1 MTESNI
7 VEFKREY
14 VSDLYKEI
22 IAFANTSGG
31 TIYVGI
37 EDDGT
42 VCGVDNINDV
52 QIKCTDNI
60 KDNIKPDVMAFVDI
74 KPVVIEGKNVLQ
86 IAVNKGSMAP
96 YYAQSKGIRP
106 EGVFVRRGTAST
118 PATQTEI
125 LNMIKDVSTA
135 YEDARSLEQN
145 LTFIEAERQFESAG
159 LPFGEAQQ
167 RSLGI
172 IGRDGCYTNLAYL
185 LSDQCGYKIKFAVFD
200 GQTKEVFRD
209 RHEFT
214 GSLFRQIDD
223 VTRIIDS
230 NNRLSSPKING
241 VRREDYRDYP
251 VEAIREALLNAVV
264 HRDYAMNGDTLISM
278 FSDRIEFIS
287 LGGLVRGVEMAD
299 VMIGVSYLRNR
310 KLADIFYRLHLIEAY
325 GTGIA
330 KIKKSYEGQR
340 KQPVFECGPNSFKVV
355 LYKTE
360 NLAVMP
366 ESYTESDIPKAERAG
381 REAEIQKFVAEHGG
395 IVRRD
400 VEKLFNVSSATATRI
415 LSKMVGTGKLK
426 RVGDARNVK
435 YIW

>member
-1 MTESNI
+1 MTESGT

-14 VSDLYKEI
+14 INDLYKEV
-22 IAFANTSGG
+22 IAFVNTSGG

-37 EDDGT
+37 NDDGS
-42 VCGVDNINDV
+42 VCGIDNINDA

-74 KPVVIEGKNVLQ
+74 KPIVMEGKDV
-86 IAVNKGSMAP
+86 ICITVNKGSMAP

-106 EGVFVRRGTAST
+106 EGVFVRRGTASV

-135 YEDARSLEQN
+135 YEDARALEQN
-145 LTFIEAERQFESAG
+145 LTLIEAQRQFDNAG
-159 LPFGEAQQ
+159 LPFGETQQ

-185 LSDQCGYKIKFAVFD
+185 LSDQCGYKIKFAVYE
-200 GQTKEVFRD
+200 GQSKEIFRD

-223 VTRIIDS
+223 AMHTIDA
-230 NNRLSSPKING
+230 NNRLSSPKISS
-241 VRREDYRDYP
+241 VRREDYREYP

-264 HRDYAMNGDTLISM
+264 HRDYAMNGDTLVSM

-299 VMIGVSYLRNR
+299 VMMGVSFLRNR

-325 GTGIA
+325 GTGIV
-330 KIKKSYEGQR
+330 KIKMSYCGQSR
-340 KQPVFECGPNSFKVV
+340 QPVFECGPNSFKVV
-355 LYKTE
+355 LYMTD
-360 NLAVMP
+360 NIAVIP
-366 ESYTESDIPKAERAG
+366 EAGTKPDALKVERAD
-381 REAEIQKFVAEHGG
+381 REAAVLKFIVEHGE

-400 VEKLFNVSSATATRI
+400 VERLFNVSSATATRI
-415 LSKMVGTGKLK
+415 LSKMVEAGKLK

-435 YIW
+435 YIG

>member
-1 MTESNI
+1 MTESAT

-14 VSDLYKEI
+14 INDLYKEV
-22 IAFANTSGG
+22 IAFVNTSGG
-31 TIYVGI
+31 TIYVGVN
-37 EDDGT
+37 DDGSI
-42 VCGVDNINDV
+42 CGVDNINDA

-86 IAVNKGSMAP
+86 ITVNKGSMAP

-299 VMIGVSYLRNR
+299 VMMGVSYLRNR
-310 KLADIFYRLHLIEAY
+310 KLADIFYRIHLIEAY

-340 KQPVFECGPNSFKVV
+340 KQPLFECAPNSFKVV
-355 LYKTE
+355 LYK
-360 NLAVMP
+360 
-366 ESYTESDIPKAERAG
+366 IERALTSTTAG
-381 REAEIQKFVAEHGG
+381 SADREAEIEKIVAERGE

-400 VEKLFNVSSATATRI
+400 VEKMFNVSSATATRI
-415 LSKMVGTGKLK
+415 LAKMVDEDKLK

-435 YIW
+435 YIK

>member
-1 MTESNI
+1 MTESGT
-7 VEFKREY
+7 VEFKSEY
-14 VSDLYKEI
+14 INDLYKEV
-22 IAFANTSGG
+22 IAFVNTSGG

-37 EDDGT
+37 NDDGS
-42 VCGVDNINDV
+42 VCGIDNINDA

-74 KPVVIEGKNVLQ
+74 KPIVMEGKDV
-86 IAVNKGSMAP
+86 ICITVNKGSMAP

-106 EGVFVRRGTAST
+106 EGVFVRRGTASV

-135 YEDARSLEQN
+135 YEDARALEQN
-145 LTFIEAERQFESAG
+145 LTFIEAQRQFDNAG
-159 LPFGEAQQ
+159 LPFGETQQ

-185 LSDQCGYKIKFAVFD
+185 LSDQCGYKIKFAVYA
-200 GQTKEVFRD
+200 GLSKEIFRD
-209 RHEFT
+209 RHEFA

-223 VTRIIDS
+223 AMRMIDA
-230 NNRLSSPKING
+230 NNRLSSPRING
-241 VRREDYRDYP
+241 ARREDHREYP

-299 VMIGVSYLRNR
+299 VMMGVSYLRNR
-310 KLADIFYRLHLIEAY
+310 KLADIFYRLHLIESY
-325 GTGIA
+325 GTGIV
-330 KIKKSYEGQR
+330 KIKMSYCGQSR
-340 KQPVFECGPNSFKVV
+340 QPVFECGPNSFKVV
-355 LYKTE
+355 LYMTD
-360 NLAVMP
+360 NIAVIP
-366 ESYTESDIPKAERAG
+366 EAGTKPDALKVERAD
-381 REAEIQKFVAEHGG
+381 REAAVLKFIVEHGE

-400 VEKLFNVSSATATRI
+400 VERLFNVSSATATRI
-415 LSKMVGTGKLK
+415 LSKMGEAGKLK

-435 YIW
+435 YIG

>member
-1 MTESNI
+1 MTGSGI

-14 VSDLYKEI
+14 VSDLYKEV
-22 IAFANTSGG
+22 IAFANTAGG
-31 TIYVGI
+31 TVYVGI
-37 EDDGT
+37 NDDET
-42 VCGVDNINDV
+42 VCGVENVNDTE
-52 QIKCTDNI
+52 IRCTDNI
-60 KDNIKPDVMAFVDI
+60 KDNIRPDVMAFVDI
-74 KPVVIEGKNVLQ
+74 KPVVIEGKNVLR
-86 IAVNKGSMAP
+86 ITVNKGSMAP

-106 EGVFVRRGTAST
+106 EGVFVRRGTASA

-145 LTFIEAERQFESAG
+145 LTFIEAQRQFDNAG
-159 LPFGEAQQ
+159 LPFGETQQ

-185 LSDQCGYKIKFAVFD
+185 LSDQCGYKIKFAVYE
-200 GQTKEVFRD
+200 GQSKEIFRD

-223 VTRIIDS
+223 AMHTIDA
-230 NNRLSSPKING
+230 NNRLSSPKISS
-241 VRREDYRDYP
+241 VRREDYREYP

-287 LGGLVRGVEMAD
+287 LGGLVRGVEIAD
-299 VMIGVSYLRNR
+299 VMMGVSYLRNR
-310 KLADIFYRLHLIEAY
+310 KLADIFYRLHLIESY
-325 GTGIA
+325 GTGIV
-330 KIKKSYEGQR
+330 KIKMSYCGQSR
-340 KQPVFECGPNSFKVV
+340 QPVFECGPNSFKVV
-355 LYKTE
+355 LYMTD
-360 NLAVMP
+360 NIAVIP
-366 ESYTESDIPKAERAG
+366 EAGTKPDALKVERAD
-381 REAEIQKFVAEHGG
+381 REAAVLKFIVEHGE

-400 VEKLFNVSSATATRI
+400 VERLFNVSSATATRI
-415 LSKMVGTGKLK
+415 LSKMVEAGKLK

-435 YIW
+435 YIG

>member
-1 MTESNI
+1 
-7 VEFKREY
+7 
-14 VSDLYKEI
+14 
-22 IAFANTSGG
+22 
-31 TIYVGI
+31 
-37 EDDGT
+37 
-42 VCGVDNINDV
+42 
-52 QIKCTDNI
+52 
-60 KDNIKPDVMAFVDI
+60 
-74 KPVVIEGKNVLQ
+74 
-86 IAVNKGSMAP
+86 
-96 YYAQSKGIRP
+96 
-106 EGVFVRRGTAST
+106 
-118 PATQTEI
+118 
-125 LNMIKDVSTA
+125 MIKDVSTA

-145 LTFIEAERQFESAG
+145 LTFIEAQRQFDNAG
-159 LPFGEAQQ
+159 LPFGETQQ

-185 LSDQCGYKIKFAVFD
+185 LSDQCGYKIKFAVYA
-200 GQTKEVFRD
+200 GQSKEIFRD

-223 VTRIIDS
+223 AMHTIDA
-230 NNRLSSPKING
+230 NNRLSSPKISS
-241 VRREDYRDYP
+241 VRREDYREYP

-264 HRDYAMNGDTLISM
+264 HRDYAMNGDTLVSM

-299 VMIGVSYLRNR
+299 VMMGVSFLRNR

-325 GTGIA
+325 GTGI
-330 KIKKSYEGQR
+330 
-340 KQPVFECGPNSFKVV
+340 KVV

-366 ESYTESDIPKAERAG
+366 ESYTESGIPKAERAG
-381 REAEIQKFVAEHGG
+381 REVEIQKFVAEHGG

-400 VEKLFNVSSATATRI
+400 VERLFNVSSATATRI

>member
-1 MTESNI
+1 M
-7 VEFKREY
+7 
-14 VSDLYKEI
+14 
-22 IAFANTSGG
+22 
-31 TIYVGI
+31 
-37 EDDGT
+37 
-42 VCGVDNINDV
+42 
-52 QIKCTDNI
+52 
-60 KDNIKPDVMAFVDI
+60 
-74 KPVVIEGKNVLQ
+74 
-86 IAVNKGSMAP
+86 
-96 YYAQSKGIRP
+96 
-106 EGVFVRRGTAST
+106 
-118 PATQTEI
+118 
-125 LNMIKDVSTA
+125 
-135 YEDARSLEQN
+135 
-145 LTFIEAERQFESAG
+145 
-159 LPFGEAQQ
+159 PFGEAQQ
-167 RSLGI
+167 RSLEI

-299 VMIGVSYLRNR
+299 VMMGVSYLRNR
-310 KLADIFYRLHLIEAY
+310 KLADIFYRIHLIEAY

-340 KQPVFECGPNSFKVV
+340 KQPLFECAPNSFKVV
-355 LYKTE
+355 LYK
-360 NLAVMP
+360 
-366 ESYTESDIPKAERAG
+366 IERALTSTTAG
-381 REAEIQKFVAEHGG
+381 SADREAEIEKIVAERGE

-400 VEKLFNVSSATATRI
+400 VEKMFNVRQRQLRVYLQRWWMRI
-415 LSKMVGTGKLK
+415 
-426 RVGDARNVK
+426 N
-435 YIW
+435 

>member
-1 MTESNI
+1 MLQI
-7 VEFKREY
+7 
-14 VSDLYKEI
+14 
-22 IAFANTSGG
+22 
-31 TIYVGI
+31 
-37 EDDGT
+37 
-42 VCGVDNINDV
+42 CGVDNINDT

-74 KPVVIEGKNVLQ
+74 KPVVIESKNVLQ

-125 LNMIKDVSTA
+125 LNMIKDVSVA

-145 LTFIEAERQFESAG
+145 LTFIEAGRQFKNAG
-159 LPFGEAQQ
+159 LPFGEMQQ
-167 RSLGI
+167 RSLGV

-200 GQTKEVFRD
+200 GQTKEVFND

-299 VMIGVSYLRNR
+299 VMMGVSFLRNR

-330 KIKKSYEGQR
+330 KIKKSYGGQR
-340 KQPVFECGPNSFKVV
+340 KQPLFECAPNSFKAV
-355 LYKTE
+355 LYK
-360 NLAVMP
+360 
-366 ESYTESDIPKAERAG
+366 IERALTATTEG
-381 REAEIQKFVAEHGG
+381 SADREAEIEKIVAERGE

-400 VEKLFNVSSATATRI
+400 VEKMFNVSPATATRI
-415 LSKMVGTGKLK
+415 LAKMVDEDKLK

-435 YIW
+435 YMRKDTSEAMNK

>member
-1 MTESNI
+1 MTESDI
-7 VEFKREY
+7 IEFKSEY
-14 VSDLYKEI
+14 TKELYKEV
-22 IAFANTSGG
+22 IAFVNTSGG
-31 TIYVGI
+31 TIYVGVN
-37 EDDGT
+37 DDGS
-42 VCGVDNINDV
+42 VCGIENINDTE
-52 QIKCTDNI
+52 IKCTDNI

-74 KPVVIEGKNVLQ
+74 KPIVLEGKDVLQ
-86 IAVNKGSMAP
+86 ITVNKGSMAP

-145 LTFIEAERQFESAG
+145 LTFIEAQRQFDSAG
-159 LPFGEAQQ
+159 MPFGETQK

-200 GQTKEVFRD
+200 GESKEVFRD
-209 RHEFT
+209 RHEFS

-223 VTRIIDS
+223 VMRIIDG
-230 NNRLSSPKING
+230 NNRLSSPKISG
-241 VRREDYRDYP
+241 VKREDYRDYP

-264 HRDYAMNGDTLISM
+264 HRDYAMNGDTLVSM

-287 LGGLVRGVEMAD
+287 LGGLMRGVEMAD
-299 VMIGVSYLRNR
+299 VMMGVSYLRNR
-310 KLADIFYRLHLIEAY
+310 KLADVFYRLHLIEAY

-330 KIKKSYEGQR
+330 KIKKSYQGR
-340 KQPVFECGPNSFKVV
+340 IKQPLFECAPNSFKVV
-355 LYKTE
+355 LYKIE
-360 NLAVMP
+360 HGSAIVAMG
-366 ESYTESDIPKAERAG
+366 SSV
-381 REAEIQKFVAEHGG
+381 REAEVEKYVDEHGDV
-395 IVRRD
+395 VRRD
-400 VEKLFNVSSATATRI
+400 VEKLLNVSPATATR
-415 LSKMVGTGKLK
+415 LLTKMVEAGKLK

-435 YIW
+435 YIR

>member
-1 MTESNI
+1 MTESGT

-14 VSDLYKEI
+14 INDLYKEV
-22 IAFANTSGG
+22 IAFVNTSGG
-31 TIYVGI
+31 TIYVGVN
-37 EDDGT
+37 DDGSI
-42 VCGVDNINDV
+42 CGVDNINDT

-299 VMIGVSYLRNR
+299 VMMGVSYLRNR
-310 KLADIFYRLHLIEAY
+310 KLADIFYRIHLIEAY

-340 KQPVFECGPNSFKVV
+340 KQPLFECAPNSFKAV
-355 LYKTE
+355 LYK
-360 NLAVMP
+360 
-366 ESYTESDIPKAERAG
+366 IERALTSTTAG
-381 REAEIQKFVAEHGG
+381 SADREAEIEKIVAERGE

-400 VEKLFNVSSATATRI
+400 VEKMFNVSSATATRI
-415 LSKMVGTGKLK
+415 LAKMVDEDKLK

-435 YIW
+435 YIK

>member
-1 MTESNI
+1 MTESAT

-14 VSDLYKEI
+14 INDLYKEV
-22 IAFANTSGG
+22 IAFVNTSGG
-31 TIYVGI
+31 TIYVGVN
-37 EDDGT
+37 DDGSI
-42 VCGVDNINDV
+42 CGVDNINDT

-299 VMIGVSYLRNR
+299 VMMGVSYLRNR
-310 KLADIFYRLHLIEAY
+310 KLADIFYRIHLIEAY

-340 KQPVFECGPNSFKVV
+340 KQPLFECAPNSFKAV
-355 LYKTE
+355 LYK
-360 NLAVMP
+360 
-366 ESYTESDIPKAERAG
+366 IERALTSTTAG
-381 REAEIQKFVAEHGG
+381 SADREAEIEKIVAERGE

-400 VEKLFNVSSATATRI
+400 VEKMFNVSSATATRI
-415 LSKMVGTGKLK
+415 LAKMVDEDKLK

-435 YIW
+435 YIK

>member
-1 MTESNI
+1 
-7 VEFKREY
+7 
-14 VSDLYKEI
+14 
-22 IAFANTSGG
+22 
-31 TIYVGI
+31 
-37 EDDGT
+37 
-42 VCGVDNINDV
+42 
-52 QIKCTDNI
+52 
-60 KDNIKPDVMAFVDI
+60 MAFVDI
-74 KPVVIEGKNVLQ
+74 KPVVIESKNVLQ

-241 VRREDYRDYP
+241 VRREDYRVYP

-264 HRDYAMNGDTLISM
+264 HRDYAVNGDTLISM

-299 VMIGVSYLRNR
+299 VMMGVSFLRNR

-330 KIKKSYEGQR
+330 KIKKSYGGQR
-340 KQPVFECGPNSFKVV
+340 KQPLFECAPNSFKAV
-355 LYKTE
+355 LYK
-360 NLAVMP
+360 
-366 ESYTESDIPKAERAG
+366 IERALTATTAG
-381 REAEIQKFVAEHGG
+381 SADREAEIEKIVAERG
-395 IVRRD
+395 
-400 VEKLFNVSSATATRI
+400 
-415 LSKMVGTGKLK
+415 
-426 RVGDARNVK
+426 
-435 YIW
+435 

>member
-1 MTESNI
+1 MTESGT

-14 VSDLYKEI
+14 VSDLYKEV
-22 IAFANTSGG
+22 IAFANTAGG
-31 TIYVGI
+31 TVYVGI
-37 EDDGT
+37 NDDGT
-42 VCGVDNINDV
+42 VCGVENVNDTE
-52 QIKCTDNI
+52 IRCTDNI
-60 KDNIKPDVMAFVDI
+60 KDNIRPDVMAFVDI
-74 KPVVIEGKNVLQ
+74 KPVVMEGKNVLQ
-86 IAVNKGSMAP
+86 ITVNKGSMAP

-145 LTFIEAERQFESAG
+145 LTFIEAQRQFDNAG
-159 LPFGEAQQ
+159 LSFGEAQQ

-172 IGRDGCYTNLAYL
+172 IGRDGCFTNLAYL
-185 LSDQCGYKIKFAVFD
+185 VSDQCGYKIKFAVFD
-200 GQTKEVFRD
+200 GQTKEVFKD

-251 VEAIREALLNAVV
+251 VEAIREALLNAIV

-299 VMIGVSYLRNR
+299 VMMGVSYLRNR

-330 KIKKSYEGQR
+330 KIKKSYSGQSR
-340 KQPVFECGPNSFKVV
+340 QPVFECGPNSFKVV
-355 LYKTE
+355 LYKTDSG
-360 NLAVMP
+360 ASV
-366 ESYTESDIPKAERAG
+366 SKRDVGVVIPKEG
-381 REAEIQKFVAEHGG
+381 SVDREEEIQKFVVEHGE
-395 IVRRD
+395 IIRKD
-400 VEKLFNVSSATATRI
+400 VEKLLNVSSATATRM
-415 LSKMVGTGKLK
+415 LAKMVDAGKLK

-435 YIW
+435 YIR

>member
-1 MTESNI
+1 MIESAA

-14 VSDLYKEI
+14 INDLYKEV
-22 IAFANTSGG
+22 IAFVNTSGG

-37 EDDGT
+37 NDDGS
-42 VCGVDNINDV
+42 VCGIDNINDA

-74 KPVVIEGKNVLQ
+74 KPIVIEGKNVLQ
-86 IAVNKGSMAP
+86 ITVNKGSMAP

-106 EGVFVRRGTAST
+106 EGVYVRRGTAST

-125 LNMIKDVSTA
+125 LNMIKDVSVA

-145 LTFIEAERQFESAG
+145 LTFIEAGRQFENAG
-159 LPFGEAQQ
+159 LPFGEMQQ
-167 RSLGI
+167 RSLGV

-200 GQTKEVFRD
+200 GQTKEVFKD

-287 LGGLVRGVEMAD
+287 LGGLVRGVEIAD
-299 VMIGVSYLRNR
+299 VMMGVSYLRNR

-340 KQPVFECGPNSFKVV
+340 KQPVFECAPNSFKVV
-355 LYKTE
+355 LYKIEYRFNT
-360 NLAVMP
+360 LP
-366 ESYTESDIPKAERAG
+366 SESSD
-381 REAEIQKFVAEHGG
+381 REAAVYKFVAENGK
-395 IVRRD
+395 IVRKD
-400 VEKLFNVSSATATRI
+400 VEKLLGVSPATATRI
-415 LSKMVGTGKLK
+415 LTKMVEAGKLK
-426 RVGDARNVK
+426 RVGDARNIK
-435 YIW
+435 YIKIV

>member
-1 MTESNI
+1 MTESAT

-14 VSDLYKEI
+14 INDLYKEV
-22 IAFANTSGG
+22 IAFVNTSGG
-31 TIYVGI
+31 TIYVGVN
-37 EDDGT
+37 DDGS
-42 VCGVDNINDV
+42 VCGIDNINDV

-74 KPVVIEGKNVLQ
+74 KPIVVEGKNVLQ
-86 IAVNKGSMAP
+86 ITVNKGSMAP

-167 RSLGI
+167 RSLGT

-299 VMIGVSYLRNR
+299 VMMGVSYLRNR
-310 KLADIFYRLHLIEAY
+310 KLADIFYRIHLIEAY

-340 KQPVFECGPNSFKVV
+340 KQPLFECAPNSFKVV
-355 LYKTE
+355 LYK
-360 NLAVMP
+360 
-366 ESYTESDIPKAERAG
+366 IERALTSTTAG
-381 REAEIQKFVAEHGG
+381 SADREAEIEKIVAERGE

-400 VEKLFNVSSATATRI
+400 VEKMFNVSSATATRI
-415 LSKMVGTGKLK
+415 LAKMVDEDKLK

-435 YIW
+435 YIK

>member
-1 MTESNI
+1 MTESNT

-31 TIYVGI
+31 TVYVGI

-42 VCGVDNINDV
+42 VCGVGNVNDTEMR
-52 QIKCTDNI
+52 CTDNI
-60 KDNIKPDVMAFVDI
+60 KDNIRPDVMAFVDI
-74 KPVVIEGKNVLQ
+74 KPIVSEGKNVLQ
-86 IAVNKGSMAP
+86 ITVNKGSMAP

-135 YEDARSLEQN
+135 YEDARALEQS
-145 LTFIEAERQFESAG
+145 LTFIEAKRQFDNAG
-159 LPFGEAQQ
+159 LSFGEAQQ

-185 LSDQCGYKIKFAVFD
+185 LSDQCGYKIKFAVYEGD
-200 GQTKEVFRD
+200 SKEIFRN

-223 VTRIIDS
+223 VMCMIDA
-230 NNRLSSPKING
+230 NNRLSSPKINN
-241 VRREDYRDYP
+241 VRREDYREYP
-251 VEAIREALLNAVV
+251 VEAIREALLNAVI
-264 HRDYAMNGDTLISM
+264 HRDYAMNGDTLVSM

-299 VMIGVSYLRNR
+299 VMMGVSYLRNR

-325 GTGIA
+325 GTGIV
-330 KIKKSYEGQR
+330 KIKKSYGGQS

-355 LYKTE
+355 LYKTDCDI
-360 NLAVMP
+360 A
-366 ESYTESDIPKAERAG
+366 ESGSDIVKAECVN
-381 REAEIQKFVAEHGG
+381 REEAIEKYVAEYGE

-400 VEKLFNVSSATATRI
+400 VEKLLNVSSATATRI
-415 LSKMVGTGKLK
+415 LSKMVDAGKLK

-435 YIW
+435 YIG

>member
-1 MTESNI
+1 MTGSGI

-14 VSDLYKEI
+14 VSDLYKEV
-22 IAFANTSGG
+22 IAFANTAGG
-31 TIYVGI
+31 TVYVGI
-37 EDDGT
+37 NDDET
-42 VCGVDNINDV
+42 VCGVENVNDTE
-52 QIKCTDNI
+52 IRCTDNI
-60 KDNIKPDVMAFVDI
+60 KDNIRPDVMAFVDI
-74 KPVVIEGKNVLQ
+74 KPVVIEGKNVLR
-86 IAVNKGSMAP
+86 ITVNKGSMAP

-106 EGVFVRRGTAST
+106 EGVFVRRGTASA

-145 LTFIEAERQFESAG
+145 LTFIEAQRQFDNAG
-159 LPFGEAQQ
+159 LPFGETQQ

-185 LSDQCGYKIKFAVFD
+185 LSDQCGYKIKFAVYE
-200 GQTKEVFRD
+200 GQSKEVFRD

-223 VTRIIDS
+223 AMHTIDA
-230 NNRLSSPKING
+230 NNRLSSPKISS
-241 VRREDYRDYP
+241 VRREDYREYP

-287 LGGLVRGVEMAD
+287 LGGLVRGVEIAD
-299 VMIGVSYLRNR
+299 VMMGVSYLRNR
-310 KLADIFYRLHLIEAY
+310 KLADIFYRLHLIESY
-325 GTGIA
+325 GTGIV
-330 KIKKSYEGQR
+330 KIKMSYCGQSR
-340 KQPVFECGPNSFKVV
+340 QPVFECGPNSFKVV
-355 LYKTE
+355 LYMTD
-360 NLAVMP
+360 NIAVIP
-366 ESYTESDIPKAERAG
+366 EAGTKPDALKVERAD
-381 REAEIQKFVAEHGG
+381 REAAVLKFIVEHGE

-400 VEKLFNVSSATATRI
+400 VERLFNVSSATATRI
-415 LSKMVGTGKLK
+415 LSKMVEAGKLK

-435 YIW
+435 YIG